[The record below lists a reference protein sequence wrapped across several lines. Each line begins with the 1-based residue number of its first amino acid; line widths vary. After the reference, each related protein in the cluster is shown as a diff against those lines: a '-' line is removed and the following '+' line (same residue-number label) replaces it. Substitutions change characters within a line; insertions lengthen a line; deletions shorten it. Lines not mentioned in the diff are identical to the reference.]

1 MRHDARVDPVRL
13 ALLGLAAAVAAI
25 INSIAGGGSLVSFPA
40 LLAAGVPP
48 VLASA
53 TNTAALTPGGIA
65 SAIAYRSELGPRARL
80 SFALA
85 AVSSLGGVAGAVLLL
100 SAPPRAFEL
109 VVPWLVLAATLLLL
123 FQERLTPK
131 ETSGAERPRTK
142 LLVALG
148 LTSIAVYG
156 GYFGAGIGMLTLA
169 LLAALGSASLHRMN
183 AMKSVIV
190 ASINGAATL
199 YFLAMGR
206 VELVPALVM
215 AAGAIAGGYTGAAV
229 ARRVNPR
236 RVRWVVVAIGVG
248 LSGLLAVRYY

>member
-1 MRHDARVDPVRL
+1 MRHDARVDPLRL
-13 ALLGLAAAVAAI
+13 ALLGLAAAVAAV
-25 INSIAGGGSLVSFPA
+25 INSIAGGGSLVTFPA

-53 TNTAALTPGGIA
+53 TNTAAMTPGGIA

-85 AVSSLGGVAGAVLLL
+85 AASSVGGVTGAALLL

-123 FQERLTPK
+123 FQERLAPK
-131 ETSGAERPRTK
+131 EASGPERPRTK

-169 LLAALGSASLHRMN
+169 LLAPLGSASLHRMN